1 MSTLSAAQPVKV
13 RTADDLRAT
22 IAKRT
27 YSEGGCLIWAGGVD
41 KDGYPKIRIDSA
53 GRARQVHRIH
63 WALEIGPVPDGFQ
76 LARLSMCP
84 NRRCIAPA
92 HLVLTEGALTA
103 ARTANSDRA
112 QSPTFQCGHERT
124 QGNTLKEGGCRTCR
138 LAYLRRYNATRSGR
152 SKLVDTPMP
161 FFGSLRQRRS

>member
-1 MSTLSAAQPVKV
+1 MSTVSAARPVNV
-13 RTADDLRAT
+13 RTEDDLRAT

-76 LARLSMCP
+76 LARLSTCP

-92 HLVLTEGALTA
+92 HLVLTEGSLTA
-103 ARTANSDRA
+103 ARTANSRRVPF
-112 QSPTFQCGHERT
+112 PTFRCAHDRT
-124 QGNTLKEGGCRTCR
+124 QDNTLKEGGCRTCR
-138 LAYLRRYNATRSGR
+138 LAYLGRYNATRPGR
-152 SKLVDTPMP
+152 SKLIDTPMP
-161 FFGSLRQRRS
+161 FFGSLR